1 MNLPS
6 IKVSV
11 WPFPKE
17 GKIKATAKITIG
29 DAISVCPIK
38 IIKGKA
44 GLFLGMPQIGDE
56 CEKFRDVFHPCTKE
70 AREALTEM
78 VLQTY
83 DPSKTRYREFPG
95 KEELQIKPKLL
106 ICRNEASGFVGFAS
120 LEINKAFKVEHMRMF
135 RNPRGRLSVQYPAR
149 SFVKDGEVAIA
160 EIVTFKNDYDETLR
174 KQISEVYCGGE
185 SRMPKETNMPG
196 QKSLDELM
204 ELRRQRESKT
214 RVMAY
219 EMQQDEEPEEE
230 PEQEEGLVLV

>member
-17 GKIKATAKITIG
+17 GKIKATAKVTFG
-29 DAISVCPIK
+29 DAISICPIK

-56 CEKFRDVFHPCTKE
+56 REKYRDVFHPCTKE
-70 AREALTEM
+70 ARDALTEM

-95 KEELQIKPKLL
+95 NEDLQVKPKLL
-106 ICRNEASGFVGFAS
+106 LCRNESSGFVGFAS
-120 LEINKAFKVEHMRMF
+120 LEINGVFKMEHLRVF
-135 RNPRGRLSVQYPAR
+135 RNQRGRLNVQYPAR
-149 SFVKDGEVAIA
+149 SFMRNGEVAIA

-214 RVMAY
+214 RAMAY